1 MHWLA
6 KYLSWFFW
14 LVVEGL
20 HSGYW
25 SFHRG
30 HVSKIEYIL
39 ETFFLKEKHLICTV
53 YSFQLVSCLL
63 PMAIQY
69 PMAKIVYT
77 KKEKPILIFT
87 KKSGSNLYP
96 WAQTSTLRFMRTL
109 RPSLVALAQSS
120 QSLLSNTLGGQ
131 DCIKSHETEVGKGHH
146 HLMTYLYIKKNNIIT

>member
-39 ETFFLKEKHLICTV
+39 ETF
-53 YSFQLVSCLL
+53 
-63 PMAIQY
+63 
-69 PMAKIVYT
+69 
-77 KKEKPILIFT
+77 
-87 KKSGSNLYP
+87 LYIDM
-96 WAQTSTLRFMRTL
+96 S
-109 RPSLVALAQSS
+109 
-120 QSLLSNTLGGQ
+120 LGG
-131 DCIKSHETEVGKGHH
+131 DDLSRPPSHDS
-146 HLMTYLYIKKNNIIT
+146 